1 MEAPVRPGLRILL
14 ALLGAIAVAG
24 YLYFVAL
31 AQAAPAGPF

>member
-1 MEAPVRPGLRILL
+1 MRPGLRILL